1 MSSLCRTTT
10 LSAWISCSSSRRSVL
25 GTLFQLQDGSCHKAF
40 GICADVIQQDFQQ
53 IVIWCDT
60 VPTNSDYVH
69 AASIYNLPTH
79 QLKINN
85 KWSIEQ
91 KWHFLEYPFVSTP
104 RYPLHTIFT
113 TEIGALHKWSPTPM
127 GVELASLQRILW
139 LGIQTCDVKNV
150 NLQQTASRWDILGT
164 HAGHH
169 WSSASSLEKSFH
181 FHAINGC
188 VLHDMASL
196 RHPRRSHTLRQAR
209 LYKQYASIQDTV
221 VTSSSYLNKY

>member
-113 TEIGALHKWSPTPM
+113 TEIGGSSQMISYTNGGRTGFTSAHSVAWNSD
-127 GVELASLQRILW
+127 LW
-139 LGIQTCDVKNV
+139 CEKCE
-150 NLQQTASRWDILGT
+150 
-164 HAGHH
+164 
-169 WSSASSLEKSFH
+169 SSANRESLGHTGHSCRPPLVLGLFSGKILPFPC
-181 FHAINGC
+181 NQRLC
-188 VLHDMASL
+188 VAWYGIIAASQKI
-196 RHPRRSHTLRQAR
+196 SHTSTSKTLQ
-209 LYKQYASIQDTV
+209 TV
-221 VTSSSYLNKY
+221 CINTRHSSY